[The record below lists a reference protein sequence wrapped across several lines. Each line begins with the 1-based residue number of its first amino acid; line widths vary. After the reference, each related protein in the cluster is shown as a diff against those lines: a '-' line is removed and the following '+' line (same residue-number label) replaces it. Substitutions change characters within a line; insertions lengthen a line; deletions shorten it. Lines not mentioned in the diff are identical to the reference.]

1 METPESHSTPDLFD
15 YLGVLW
21 RRKWIILPFAI
32 VTPLVVYVL
41 SSSKTP
47 IYEASADVLL
57 NRQAQGISGI
67 EDPTLT
73 EPVRMIKTQAQL
85 ARLPVVAFRVV
96 DAAGLDDRNGYAF
109 LAQSGVDAEGT
120 TDLFRFRVRDP
131 DPEIAET
138 LATEYAR
145 QYIRYRAELDTD
157 ALRNT
162 VAALTAR
169 IRRLRSAGAGTALYA
184 SLVEKRQELETALS
198 LQTSNASLVRPADGA
213 GQIAPRPM
221 RSATLA
227 LMLGLVIGLGLAF
240 LLDMLDVRVR
250 TADEIAEQLELPLI
264 GRLPEASRT
273 IRARGGLAM
282 LNAQDGP
289 EAEAIRILRTNLDF
303 VNLDRERRSIMITSA
318 TAGEGKSTTISNL
331 ALALARTG
339 RHVLLVDLDLRRP
352 TIARYFGLDARPGIT
367 DLAAGAAGL
376 DEVCREWRPDQRS
389 DRQRLASS
397 SISELSSEHVGDNA
411 GAGTLTIV
419 TAGTIPPDPGEF
431 VAGRTLADTL
441 RSLPDLA
448 DIILVDSPPML
459 LTGDALSLSSH
470 VDGLLFVTHI
480 EAYRRKYAHEIRRLL
495 ASSPAS
501 KLGLVVID
509 NTVLSTSAYGYREQ
523 REWDAEPTVI

>member
-1 METPESHSTPDLFD
+1 METPESRSTPDLFD

-32 VTPLVVYVL
+32 VTPVVVFFL
-41 SSSKTP
+41 SSTKTP

-57 NRQAQGISGI
+57 NRQAQSISGI
-67 EDPTLT
+67 ENPTLR

-85 ARLPVVAFRVV
+85 ARLPVVARRVV
-96 DAAGLDDRNGYAF
+96 RAARLDDRSGYAF
-109 LAQSGVDAEGT
+109 LAQSAVDADGA
-120 TDLFRFRVRDP
+120 TDLFRFRVADP
-131 DPEIAET
+131 NPEIAET

-145 QYIRYRAELDTD
+145 QYIQYRAELDTD
-157 ALRNT
+157 ALRKA
-162 VAALTAR
+162 VAALSAQ
-169 IRRLRSAGAGTALYA
+169 IRRLRNTGAGTALYA
-184 SLVEKRQELETALS
+184 PLVEKRQELETALT

-227 LMLGLVIGLGLAF
+227 LMLGLAIGLGLAF

-250 TADEIAEQLELPLI
+250 TADQIAAQLELPLL

-273 IRARGGLAM
+273 IRATGGLSM
-282 LNAQDGP
+282 LNAQGGP

-331 ALALARTG
+331 AISLARTG

-352 TIARYFGLDARPGIT
+352 TIARYFGLDSRPGIT
-367 DLAAGAAGL
+367 DLAVGAARL
-376 DEVCREWRPDQRS
+376 DNVCHEWRPDLRG
-389 DRQRLASS
+389 DRERLASS
-397 SISELSSEHVGDNA
+397 SVHGHLSEPVGDGP

-419 TAGTIPPDPGEF
+419 TAGAIPPDPGEF
-431 VAGRTLADTL
+431 VAGQALAQTLHL
-441 RSLPDLA
+441 LLNLA
-448 DIILVDSPPML
+448 DIALIDSPPIL
-459 LTGDALSLSSH
+459 LTGDALSLSSQ

-480 EAYRRKYAHEIRRLL
+480 EAYRQKYAHEIRRLL

-509 NTVLSTSAYGYREQ
+509 NTVLLTSTYGYREQ
-523 REWDAEPTVI
+523 REWDAEPNVV